1 MKRLFKTIL
10 IFLLVFSVSP
20 FFSSVKAINQ
30 ITIHFFENQ
39 YCMNCQEMSEYLDQ
53 VIIDY
58 ENVNVISYEIA
69 EDENL
74 TLLEEV
80 AEIFSINVETPT
92 VVIGGLAF
100 SGYNPQVVY
109 DIEQTLDRYSEESF
123 TDVTQKLINGEEI
136 LVSDIDTLERTVIV
150 LPFIGEVEIESLS
163 LFVSAVVLG
172 FVDGFNPC
180 AMWVLV
186 FLISMMIN
194 MKDRKRMWIIG
205 VTFIMTSALV
215 YFLIMVSWLQV
226 AVSLAA
232 VNWFRYLIGAFA
244 LIFGGYN
251 IYKYLKNRKV
261 EVGCEVTDESQ
272 RSKLIEKIKSIVS
285 KKNLWLALLGVIV
298 LALSV
303 NLIELAC
310 SAGLPLLYTQ
320 ILAYNDLSTGMYF
333 LYIGV
338 YIFLFMIDDLV
349 IFILAMITMR
359 VTGISN
365 RYTRYSSI
373 IGGIIMAIIVILLI
387 FFPNIIMFN
396 F

>member
-1 MKRLFKTIL
+1 
-10 IFLLVFSVSP
+10 
-20 FFSSVKAINQ
+20 
-30 ITIHFFENQ
+30 
-39 YCMNCQEMSEYLDQ
+39 MSEYLDQ

-180 AMWVLV
+180 ALWVLV

-373 IGGIIMAIIVILLI
+373 IGGIIMAIIGILLI